1 MVSTKRYF
9 GNVFGLLGYV
19 VAATFFPPTEECC
32 SNCNKILVK
41 RIRLQCHRHARSRMS
56 FDLPQH
62 SCSDMVGRSRMLLDL
77 QQHSCSDMVG
87 RSRMLSVA
95 TTFLLREFRCSPTV
109 TLGVECCSI
118 CNNILVTTFAK
129 SLFVQ
134 ATAPGIFSAN
144 GDREP
149 PKWP

>member
-1 MVSTKRYF
+1 MFISIRWFPPKGAAEMF
-9 GNVFGLLGYV
+9 FGLLGYV

-41 RIRLQCHRHARSRMS
+41 RIRLQCHRHARSRML
-56 FDLPQH
+56 F
-62 SCSDMVGRSRMLLDL
+62 DL

-95 TTFLLREFRCSPTV
+95 TTFLLREFGCSPTV
-109 TLGVECCSI
+109 TPEVECCSI
-118 CNNILVTTFAK
+118 CNSILVTTFAK

-134 ATAPGIFSAN
+134 ATAPVSFSGK
-144 GDREP
+144 GDRES